1 MPAHYAKRAVWALT
15 GPQTCCSGHLYMHAQ
30 FRAHSTALPIAMNS
44 RHSNCLYSLRPCW
57 YWIVWNR
64 TLVDWAGYRHLSL
77 HFKLTILHVDKKRKK
92 SEERILL
99 SCTGREQHGQHL
111 NNWKSETSKTQGTS
125 ENRVTKK
132 QGFKSPAIASAI
144 SGYSCLRRI

>member
-1 MPAHYAKRAVWALT
+1 MSAPTAHACALCQASSLST
-15 GPQTCCSGHLYMHAQ
+15 NGATNLQLSPSIYMHAQ
-30 FRAHSTALPIAMNS
+30 LKAHSTALPIAMNS

-111 NNWKSETSKTQGTS
+111 NNWKSETSKTQSTS
-125 ENRVTKK
+125 ENSWQRLDGTKFWPEPK
-132 QGFKSPAIASAI
+132 T
-144 SGYSCLRRI
+144 